1 VTTVRRALEAV
12 AKGEPT
18 GLRMAVEALGETLEV
33 LTGDDEAKTGEGA
46 R

>member
-18 GLRMAVEALGETLEV
+18 ALRMAVEALGETLEV
-33 LTGDDEAKTGEGA
+33 LTDEDVAETGEGA